1 MTVMR
6 RVIPLAGLAAC
17 LLAHAAWAD
26 TRLFPANQLVLTNTM
41 SEDVVVNTDPSLSG
55 QVRVTM
61 DGSLSCLHAV
71 DVDPGPAVIGT
82 SGCSGDDGQLR
93 VDVPPSMPVVI
104 TSDSSGDIRVGDLRG
119 QLVVTLN
126 GGGDLTAGNVGLLAA
141 TIHGSGD
148 LTVGDVAG
156 SATLAVAGGGTTRLR
171 SLHGP
176 LAMQEMG
183 SGDVTVGSIESD
195 SASIDAHGSGDI
207 AIGSGHI
214 GSLHARLAGS
224 NDLSVSAVVR
234 DADVEA
240 HGGGDVKLAQVTGA
254 FRRDASGGSDITVSG
269 ATRTGSHSRGGS
281 GQHFTIVSGNG
292 SSVVTHVLTGAFL
305 VLVAFIC
312 WRIIRRSRQRTAQG
326 SADGAPTN
334 TAVLALCETM
344 TRLDQRLGKME
355 SYVTTRE
362 FDLNR
367 KFRELGR

>member
-1 MTVMR
+1 MTAMR
-6 RVIPLAGLAAC
+6 RTVPLAGLAGLAYC
-17 LLAHAAWAD
+17 LFAPPAAAD
-26 TRLFPANQLVLTNTM
+26 TRFVPASQLVLTDTM

-61 DGSLSCLHAV
+61 DGSLSCLTV
-71 DVDPGPAVIGT
+71 VGPGPAVIGT

-93 VDVPPSMPVVI
+93 VDVPPDMPVVI
-104 TSDSSGDIRVGDLRG
+104 TSDSSGDIRVGDLHGR
-119 QLVVTLN
+119 LVVTLN
-126 GGGDLTAGNVGLLAA
+126 DGGDLTAGKLGMLAA

-156 SATLAVAGGGTTRLR
+156 PATLTVAGSGTTRLR

-176 LAMQEMG
+176 LSVQQMG
-183 SGDVTVGSIESD
+183 SGDITVGSIETD
-195 SASIDAHGSGDI
+195 SASIDAHGSGDM
-207 AIGSGHI
+207 AIGPGHI

-224 NDLSVSAVVR
+224 DDLAVAAVVR

-240 HGGGDVKLAQVTGA
+240 RGGGDVKLTRVTGA
-254 FRRDASGGSDITVSG
+254 LRRDASGGSDVTV
-269 ATRTGSHSRGGS
+269 GGS
-281 GQHFTIVSGNG
+281 SKIASHARGRHVDITMGDG
-292 SSVVTHVLTGAFL
+292 SSVVTHVLTAAFL

-312 WRIIRRSRQRTAQG
+312 WRIIRRGRRGVAQR
-326 SADGAPTN
+326 SAGGAPTN
-334 TAVLALCETM
+334 TAVLALGETM